1 MHDAAQYLRKLQ
13 PWYQQVVRRFLL
25 RRKLAEKVDSL
36 DADVDFLDKQASSV
50 ANPISICF
58 LGSSGV
64 GKSTLINAIV
74 AGSTSVVPS
83 GGIGPLT
90 ARELRIQFGEQ
101 RFLSVAYH
109 QPVQVWRLLFSLAKM
124 FPKELQATGKE
135 LDETKQL
142 LSDEDQFD
150 LESSSASESTQGMTR
165 AEAYRKLA
173 VLIVTGKQDS
183 DVSLAYVW
191 DSLREVM
198 GKPRDFGTERRD
210 CDHARLQRLR
220 FIFADKSNEHV
231 RRAKY
236 SASEARFNE
245 VVSDHATGF
254 LAPLVNEFGIKWNSE
269 LLQRGVE
276 LVDLPGLGIAGD
288 VYRQVTDH
296 WVRKKAQIV
305 VLVVNSRGI
314 TQADGELLRSS
325 GFLTRFLHSADDP
338 KADPVSLVIAVVQ
351 IDSIAED
358 RKYQDQDKTKKK
370 LDHFRIVQ
378 QEAHELLKGQI
389 RDRLRDAWIDGGAA
403 DANSTKLDIISRL
416 ASTTPIFP
424 LSAIQYR
431 QFLDPDE
438 DSNPFVKSEEDSG
451 VPQFMAG
458 LIQTAQN
465 LQNERKL
472 RFHERLEL
480 FDAEIRSQLRVI
492 HARLGEAEATSEEAA
507 KLKENLDSFLP
518 PLREEL
524 RARQGQF
531 RSYLKETLPAH
542 IATLVADAR
551 ISASKDLK
559 GYLRKLKDAHW
570 ATLRAAVRRGGTFH
584 GSRNIEIPRDFA
596 QALEE
601 PIAEIWGKRILKEV
615 REETKSYADDLR
627 LLVKQVVDWCSSH
640 AKILN
645 KEVVEAQLEAIR
657 LDSKKLTTVGK
668 EIVDELRE
676 RVRERLLKSIEEPI
690 RRKCNNFVRRN
701 ADVGAGVKNRVHEL
715 FDELLDDSL
724 DAAVPA
730 AQQILLD
737 NYQEL
742 EREIRKVFTDHQDP
756 IKTVVDTFLEKYQE
770 REDEVVQKR
779 RRDLLNDLEKVLA
792 EAPSPDLF
800 AASNSGGKIDG

>member
-1 MHDAAQYLRKLQ
+1 MHDAAQYLRKIQ

-25 RRKLAEKVDSL
+25 KRQLTEKVASL
-36 DADVDFLDKQASSV
+36 DADITFLDKQAGTV
-50 ANPISICF
+50 ANPTPVCF

-74 AGSTSVVPS
+74 AGSTFVVPS

-90 ARELRIQFGEQ
+90 ARELKIEFGEEPL
-101 RFLSVAYH
+101 LSVAYH
-109 QPVQVWRLLFSLAKM
+109 QPKQIWRLLFALAKM
-124 FPKELQATGKE
+124 FPKELQTSEKE
-135 LDETKQL
+135 LEETSQRL
-142 LSDEDQFD
+142 TEDDQFD
-150 LESSSASESTQGMTR
+150 LDSSSASESTQGMTR

-183 DVSLAYVW
+183 DVPLPYAW
-191 DSLREVM
+191 DCLREAM
-198 GKPRDFGTERRD
+198 GRPRNFGTERRE
-210 CDHARLQRLR
+210 CDKARVQRLR
-220 FIFADKSNEHV
+220 SIFAAQSNEV
-231 RRAKY
+231 ARKSSYRA
-236 SASEARFNE
+236 SDVGFQD
-245 VVSDHATGF
+245 VVADHATGF
-254 LAPLVNEFGIKWNSE
+254 LAPLVSEFRIKWNSE
-269 LLQRGVE
+269 LLKRGVE
-276 LVDLPGLGIAGD
+276 VVDLPGLGIAGD
-288 VYRQVTDH
+288 VYRQVTNH
-296 WVRKKAQIV
+296 WIGKKAEIV

-314 TQADGELLRSS
+314 TQADSELLKSS
-325 GFLTRFLHSADDP
+325 GFLTRLLHSADDP

-389 RDRLRDAWIDGGAA
+389 RERLRDAWMEGGASES
-403 DANSTKLDIISRL
+403 STAKLEIISRL
-416 ASTTPIFP
+416 ADTTPIFP
-424 LSAIQYR
+424 LSALQYR
-431 QFLDPDE
+431 QFLDPDD
-438 DSNPFVKSEEDSG
+438 DSNPFVRSQEDSG

-458 LIQTAQN
+458 LVETASK
-465 LQNERKL
+465 LQKGRQA
-472 RFHERLEL
+472 RFHDRLEL
-480 FDAEIRSQLRVI
+480 FDAELRSQLRVI
-492 HARLGEAEATSEEAA
+492 HARLGEAEATSEQAA

-531 RSYLKETLPAH
+531 RSYLKETLPAR
-542 IATLVADAR
+542 IETLVSDAR
-551 ISASKDLK
+551 IAASKDLK
-559 GYLRKLKDAHW
+559 VYLRKLKDAHW

-584 GSRNIEIPRDFA
+584 GSRNVEIPRDFA

-615 REETKSYADDLR
+615 REETKSYADDLQQ
-627 LLVKQVVDWCSSH
+627 LVKQVVEWCSSH
-640 AKILN
+640 AKVLN
-645 KEVVEAQLEAIR
+645 KEMVEAQLEAIR

-676 RVRERLLKSIEEPI
+676 NVRERLLKAIEEPI
-690 RRKCNNFVRRN
+690 RRKCNNFVRRS
-701 ADVGAGVKNRVHEL
+701 ADVGMGVKNRVHEL

-742 EREIRKVFTDHQDP
+742 EREVRKVFTDHQDP

-770 REDEVVQKR
+770 RENQAVQKQR
-779 RRDLLNDLEKVLA
+779 RALLKDLEVVLA
-792 EAPSPDLF
+792 EAPSSNILALSQPE
-800 AASNSGGKIDG
+800 ASN